1 MHSERRRRERQTV
14 ATLFVGYAGYYVCR
28 SNLSVAGPA
37 MLEEL
42 GPAGFGKAEFG
53 QIASLG
59 VVAYAFGKVVNGVLA
74 DRFGGRA
81 LFLLGMAGSV
91 AMCVA
96 FGMAS
101 SVAVLGSIW
110 ACNRWFQSMGW
121 VALVKVASAWFS
133 LGRLA
138 SVMGVLSASFLL
150 GDAVAR
156 AWLGVAVES
165 GASWRMLFFVS
176 AGTLLTITVATAIRL
191 RETPS
196 DHGLEFPG
204 VSPRNA
210 FGNDGAAP
218 RLPLRRVFGS
228 LFGNPVFWTMCG
240 VNFGLTLL
248 RETFNT
254 WNPIFLHEVAG
265 LGAGAAGFASF
276 LFPAVGG
283 LAAIVAGRL
292 ADRPG
297 SSPARVAVP
306 FLVLLVLSLLLLALV
321 PLDGRPVLALVLL
334 STTAFFLIGPY
345 SFMTGVMAIDLGGR
359 AGSAT
364 VAGLVDGA
372 GYFGGI
378 LAGIGVGELA
388 ESSGWSTAFGALAGV
403 SAVSVGLAGLQRRLS
418 RRSDTET
425 QASPRGQGVEQHP

>member
-1 MHSERRRRERQTV
+1 MQSDRRRRERQTV

-37 MLEEL
+37 MLDEL
-42 GPAGFGKAEFG
+42 GPAGFGKTEFG
-53 QIASLG
+53 QIASMG
-59 VVAYAFGKVVNGVLA
+59 VVAYAFGKVVNGILA

-81 LFLLGMAGSV
+81 LFVLGMIGSIG
-91 AMCVA
+91 MCVA
-96 FGMAS
+96 FGMSS
-101 SVAVLGSIW
+101 SVAALGVLW
-110 ACNRWFQSMGW
+110 AGNRWFQSMGW

-138 SVMGVLSASFLL
+138 SVMGILSASFLL
-150 GDAVAR
+150 GDAAAR
-156 AWLGVAVES
+156 AWLGVAIEF
-165 GASWRMLFFVS
+165 GAGWRALFFVS
-176 AGTLLTITVATAIRL
+176 AGTLLLISVATVVRL
-191 RETPS
+191 RGSPTEL
-196 DHGLEFPG
+196 GLEEPE

-210 FGNDGAAP
+210 FGGQGAEP
-218 RLPLRRVFGS
+218 HLPIGRVLGS
-228 LFGNPVFWTMCG
+228 LLANPIFWSMCG

-265 LGAGAAGFASF
+265 LGAGAAGVASF

-283 LAAIVAGRL
+283 VAAIVAGRL

-297 SSPARVAVP
+297 SSPVRVAVP
-306 FLVLLVLSLLLLALV
+306 FLLLLVVSLVLLATAPLQGRPVLSLLLLSA
-321 PLDGRPVLALVLL
+321 
-334 STTAFFLIGPY
+334 TAFFLIGPY

-372 GYFGGI
+372 GYLGGI
-378 LAGIGVGELA
+378 LAGIGVGQLA
-388 ESSGWSTAFGALAGV
+388 EQSGWGVAFGALAGV
-403 SAVSVGLAGLQRRLS
+403 SVVSVALALLQRRLHARHTAELAPLSLDSDMERS
-418 RRSDTET
+418 R
-425 QASPRGQGVEQHP
+425 

>member
-1 MHSERRRRERQTV
+1 MHSEQRRCERQTV

-28 SNLSVAGPA
+28 SNLSVAGPS

-42 GPAGFGKAEFG
+42 GPSGFGKTEFG
-53 QIASLG
+53 QVASLG

-81 LFLLGMAGSV
+81 LFLLGMVGSV
-91 AMCVA
+91 ALSAA
-96 FGMAS
+96 FGLAS
-101 SVAVLGSIW
+101 NVAALGLIW
-110 ACNRWFQSMGW
+110 ALNRWFQSMGW

-133 LGRLA
+133 MGRLA

-156 AWLGVAVES
+156 AWLGIVIES
-165 GASWRMLFFVS
+165 GAGWRMLFFVS
-176 AGTLLTITVATAIRL
+176 AGTLLVIAVSTVLQL
-191 RETPS
+191 RASPIER
-196 DHGLEFPG
+196 GLEPPR

-210 FGNDGAAP
+210 FGEDGAEH
-218 RLPLRRVFGS
+218 RLPLGRVLGT
-228 LFGNPVFWTMCG
+228 LFANPVFWSMCG
-240 VNFGLTLL
+240 VNLGLTLL

-254 WNPIFLHEVAG
+254 WNPILLNEVAG
-265 LGAGAAGFASF
+265 LGAGTAGLASF

-283 LAAIVAGRL
+283 VAAIVAGRL
-292 ADRPG
+292 AERPG

-306 FLVLLVLSLLLLALV
+306 FLVLLVVMLLLLATV
-321 PLDGRPVLALVLL
+321 PLEGRPALTLTLL
-334 STTAFFLIGPY
+334 SGTAFFLIGPY

-372 GYFGGI
+372 GYLGGI
-378 LAGIGVGELA
+378 LAGIGVGGLA
-388 ESSGWSTAFGALAGV
+388 QEYGWGTAFGSLAAV
-403 SAVSVGLAGLQRRLS
+403 SAVSVGLAVLQRRLHGQ
-418 RRSDTET
+418 
-425 QASPRGQGVEQHP
+425 QAELAAPFSELESNT

>member
-1 MHSERRRRERQTV
+1 M

-37 MLEEL
+37 MLEDL
-42 GPAGFGKAEFG
+42 GPSGFDKGDFG
-53 QIASLG
+53 QIASMG
-59 VVAYAFGKVVNGVLA
+59 VVAYALGKVVHGILA

-81 LFLLGMAGSV
+81 LFLLGMCGSV
-91 AMCVA
+91 ALSLA

-101 SVAVLGSIW
+101 GVLALALLW
-110 ACNRWFQSMGW
+110 AGNRWFQSMGW

-133 LGRLA
+133 IGRLA

-156 AWLGVAVES
+156 AWLGVAVEL
-165 GASWRMLFFVS
+165 GAGWRSLFYFS
-176 AGTLLTITVATAIRL
+176 AGTLLCIGVSTALRL
-191 RETPS
+191 RGDPAEV
-196 DHGLEFPG
+196 GLEAPD

-210 FGNDGAAP
+210 FGTDGGAP
-218 RLPLRRVFGS
+218 RLPLRRVLAS
-228 LFGNPVFWTMCG
+228 LTASPVFWAMCG

-265 LGAGAAGFASF
+265 MGAGAAGVGSF

-283 LAAIVAGRL
+283 VAAIVAGRL

-306 FLVLLVLSLLLLALV
+306 FLVLLVVSLTLLAIL
-321 PLDGRPVLALVLL
+321 PLDGRPVLSLLLL
-334 STTAFFLIGPY
+334 SSTAFFLIGPY

-372 GYFGGI
+372 GYLGGI
-378 LAGIGVGELA
+378 LAGVGVGELA
-388 ESSGWSTAFGALAGV
+388 EAQGWGVAFGALAGV
-403 SAVSVGLAGLQRRLS
+403 AALSVTLALRHRRLDS
-418 RRSDTET
+418 RNPASSQPAIDGTPPSTDTT
-425 QASPRGQGVEQHP
+425 S